1 MHDKGPNLAILNQ
14 GEHVA
19 RGCSDISGKAL
30 NLRLEAGS
38 GRECC
43 LGAVDRVAAGDGT
56 VVDDVAHEHQPTSSA
71 GDGGSGGEPA
81 GLLCPDLLA
90 NAFDGKEIDLD
101 GGETES
107 LQRQPVG
114 GGEIH
119 GMRREIGCFWAFH
132 DDL

>member
-1 MHDKGPNLAILNQ
+1 M
-14 GEHVA
+14 
-19 RGCSDISGKAL
+19 

-43 LGAVDRVAAGDGT
+43 LGAVDRVATGDGT